1 MTTAAPDRLVVRNVY
16 PFEEADRRMLDAI
29 DPRLS
34 IVHEGADDEAW
45 VDALE
50 DPDVEVLSGSYPPA
64 DPSRTPRLRWLASA
78 GAGIDYL
85 ADRDPWGKGITV
97 TNGSGLHAV
106 AMAEYVLGAVLLAS
120 ERLEERLANRARAAW
135 QEARLDLAGR
145 RLRGRTAVI
154 AGYGSVGR
162 EAARLL
168 HACGV
173 RILAVKA
180 DPAARPDP
188 GWREPGT
195 GDPEGTLPDKFVA
208 ADRLAEVVAEADFV
222 VLSLPLTSRTRG
234 MVDASVLAA
243 MRPDAWIVNVG
254 RGALIEEAALLEA
267 LHAERIGGA
276 VLDVFVEEPLPPGHP
291 LWSAPRCL
299 VTPHISGIGQL
310 DAFWHATAQLLAEQL
325 RRDLAGQPLLNVTS
339 LAAGY

>member
-1 MTTAAPDRLVVRNVY
+1 
-16 PFEEADRRMLDAI
+16 
-29 DPRLS
+29 
-34 IVHEGADDEAW
+34 
-45 VDALE
+45 
-50 DPDVEVLSGSYPPA
+50 
-64 DPSRTPRLRWLASA
+64 
-78 GAGIDYL
+78 
-85 ADRDPWGKGITV
+85 
-97 TNGSGLHAV
+97 
-106 AMAEYVLGAVLLAS
+106 MAEYVLGAVLLAS

-135 QEARLDLAGR
+135 QEVRLDLAGR

-180 DPAARPDP
+180 DPAARSDP

-195 GDPEGTLPDKFVA
+195 GDPDGTLPDRFVA
-208 ADRLAEVVAEADFV
+208 ADRLAEVVAEADFL

-234 MVDASVLAA
+234 IVDAAVLAA

-254 RGALIEEAALLEA
+254 RGALIDEAALLEV
-267 LHAERIGGA
+267 LRAERIGGA
-276 VLDVFVEEPLPPGHP
+276 VLDVFVEEPLPPDHP

-310 DAFWHATAQLLAEQL
+310 DSFWHATAQLLAEQL
-325 RRDLAGQPLLNVTS
+325 RRDLARQPLLNVTS